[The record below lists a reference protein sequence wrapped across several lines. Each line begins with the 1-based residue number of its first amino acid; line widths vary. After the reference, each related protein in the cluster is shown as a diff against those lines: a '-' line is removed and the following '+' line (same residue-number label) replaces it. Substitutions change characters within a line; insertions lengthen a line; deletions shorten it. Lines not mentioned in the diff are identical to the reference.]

1 MSISSYFVLLKRNPS
16 EPLPGPVLQLPPV
29 SILELTSDGMAFI
42 WPVEPNRE
50 DLCLYCDTYQ
60 SVPDDI
66 FQHYSYQDEHC
77 QPPVVEGYPCNFVEF
92 PGHHHQDLSAYLLDG
107 DCMDLG
113 GYYLSL
119 RDFRLAHEYD
129 AEDVLTRSLGIHRG
143 IASARAAWKEILFRA
158 AERAA
163 KKIGETQNT

>member
-1 MSISSYFVLLKRNPS
+1 MLHSSFFVLVKRNPS

-29 SILELTSDGMAFI
+29 SILELTEDGMAFI
-42 WPVEPNRE
+42 WPIEPDRE

-66 FQHYSYQDEHC
+66 FQRHSFQDTHC

-92 PGHHHQDLSAYLLDG
+92 PGTHHQDLNAYLLDG
-107 DCMDLG
+107 ECMDVG

-129 AEDVLTRSLGIHRG
+129 SADVLTRSLGVHPG
-143 IASARAAWKEILFRA
+143 IASARAAWAEVLRRA
-158 AERAA
+158 AERASLSDDRT
-163 KKIGETQNT
+163 KNI